1 MPDNIDNSKQ
11 KRVDRESEVW
21 KNKYVNY
28 VVWFGC
34 AISFGNL
41 LQLFILQPIN
51 IWYAVVAALCNIYRL
66 LRQESVCI
74 VLNLQA
80 L

>member
-28 VVWFGC
+28 VVWFGS